1 MRLPHW
7 TAETGDALQVIAPP
21 AAVRVEV
28 LRDGAAVATAPLD
41 RGVSRLESAAPAE
54 VTVRALDASGAT
66 VAEVAVT
73 DDIDQRRSATGESEV
88 HGW

>member
-1 MRLPHW
+1 
-7 TAETGDALQVIAPP
+7 
-21 AAVRVEV
+21 
-28 LRDGAAVATAPLD
+28 
-41 RGVSRLESAAPAE
+41 VSRLESAAPAE